1 MQNVFQE
8 VRISEQLD
16 DAALYQFATVV
27 NQYPRPNSD
36 DYAEIFDELLDLL
49 VHRSGK
55 TGAEIITPRVIA
67 KLLPLLLNIQEGTV
81 YDGSFGTGRLLAYA
95 YRYAKENGCKI
106 KLVGQEINARAKWV
120 FPVQIKASSVME
132 LGVITAL

>member
-1 MQNVFQE
+1 MIMPKYLMNC
-8 VRISEQLD
+8 L
-16 DAALYQFATVV
+16 T
-27 NQYPRPNSD
+27 
-36 DYAEIFDELLDLL
+36 

-120 FPVQIKASSVME
+120 FPVQIKDFIGNGIRCHYSAVREILWRCKMKTYDE
-132 LGVITAL
+132 PRFFIEGNPFLI

>member
-1 MQNVFQE
+1 M
-8 VRISEQLD
+8 
-16 DAALYQFATVV
+16 
-27 NQYPRPNSD
+27 
-36 DYAEIFDELLDLL
+36 
-49 VHRSGK
+49 
-55 TGAEIITPRVIA
+55 
-67 KLLPLLLNIQEGTV
+67 
-81 YDGSFGTGRLLAYA
+81 AYA

>member
-1 MQNVFQE
+1 MPKYLMNCL
-8 VRISEQLD
+8 I
-16 DAALYQFATVV
+16 
-27 NQYPRPNSD
+27 
-36 DYAEIFDELLDLL
+36 

-106 KLVGQEINARAKWV
+106 KLVGQEINARANWV